1 MNAFGIMNFNF
12 IEKGGLLMWPIV
24 GCSVIALTVFI
35 EKMIHLHRARIDAG
49 KFLHTVRE
57 TLRDG
62 GTEEAIYLCEE
73 TPGPVA
79 AVIKAA
85 LEHAGESKEEMKE
98 AVEEVSLHEVPRLGK
113 NLVILS
119 TVAHITPLLGLLGTV
134 SGMIRAF
141 MMIQEKAGLANP
153 GELAQGIWVAL
164 ITTAAGLVVA
174 IPAYVAYN
182 YLASRVDTQVLD
194 MERCATDVINILSRR
209 DEASKDS

>member
-1 MNAFGIMNFNF
+1 MNAFGIMNFDL

-35 EKMIHLHRARIDAG
+35 ERMIHLHRARIDAG
-49 KFLHTVRE
+49 NFLHTVRE
-57 TLRDG
+57 TLRNG
-62 GTEEAIYLCEE
+62 GTEEAISLCEE

-98 AVEEVSLHEVPRLGK
+98 AVEEVSLYEVPRLGK

-182 YLASRVDTQVLD
+182 YLVSRVDTQVLD